1 MNTDIAISDETP
13 AVHTLDFSPNPK
25 TRHRKIGK
33 LPKPLRDL
41 INTSLDDGLPA
52 RQIIEKLQASTNP
65 PLPYPIS
72 EVNISDWRK
81 TGYQHYLNQEERLA
95 LIQSNH
101 EAARDM
107 LAANDTMTLPEAGL
121 QIIASQYFE
130 FLADFSPAA
139 LKEKLVEDPLK
150 YTRFLNV
157 FARLV
162 REIVHMRKYRDAIV
176 KASAESQSTDS
187 DHRALVDQFDAFMRA
202 PHPLTPTLTPT
213 PTPTSSPSSTPA
225 PSNCPPGPSGPSGL
239 SLAPIPST
247 PESQPVTSAS
257 APIENQNSKIP
268 NSAPPLPQAT
278 TADVLGERCLD
289 CQSPLPI
296 APPNA
301 KRRPEDHCQNCGM
314 RLPDIGL
321 CIQPGSDHCLNCGA
335 TQPALLPNRQRSRT
349 HCHNCG
355 DRLHNPELPT

>member
-1 MNTDIAISDETP
+1 MNTDIAITDETP
-13 AVHTLDFSPNPK
+13 QVHTLDFSPNTK
-25 TRHRKIGK
+25 TRHRKIAK

-139 LKEKLVEDPLK
+139 LKEKFAEDPLK

-176 KASAESQSTDS
+176 KAAAESQSTDS
-187 DHRALVDQFDAFMRA
+187 EYRALVDQFDTFMRA
-202 PHPLTPTLTPT
+202 PHPPTPPLTPT
-213 PTPTSSPSSTPA
+213 PSSATPELPNEGGSSPSSSSTATPPSSPLTPPTA
-225 PSNCPPGPSGPSGL
+225 AAPPEPETLTITSPSN
-239 SLAPIPST
+239 IPN
-247 PESQPVTSAS
+247 PAQPV
-257 APIENQNSKIP
+257 PK
-268 NSAPPLPQAT
+268 AT
-278 TADVLGERCLD
+278 TTDVLGERCLD

-296 APPNA
+296 VPPNA
-301 KRRPEDHCQNCGM
+301 KRRPEDHCQNCGR
-314 RLPDIGL
+314 RLPEIGL
-321 CIQPGSDHCLNCGA
+321 CIQPGFDHCLNCGA
-335 TQPALLPNRQRSRT
+335 TQPALLPNRQRPCT

-355 DRLHNPELPT
+355 DRLHNPEHS